1 MRIFWIIYQN
11 IKNRGILYIIE
22 KEKNS
27 RSLKTKQGVKNL
39 KKKILLLVV
48 VLVAAV
54 LLVSGC
60 STDSLK
66 ERMPGVKANVNM
78 LLADNNEGD
87 LEYEVGEIK
96 GEESFEDENE
106 DPFGTQI
113 IEDIE
118 DEIKAVSENKTIQKG
133 GTDFPGDV
141 SGNLDEDTT
150 VQLSSTGQAK
160 NLDEI
165 VFSNG
170 TLIISVTDT
179 NLNTVSGLELFS
191 LSIDGKPATI
201 IDSNSAELKLAEGL
215 DLTQDSLNIDYN
227 LKFDSIDDLE
237 GIEFNVSFND
247 SVAIDNL
254 KVNLDNF
261 DVTSSDYDL
270 TMTETLVED
279 YEKEKFIDAL
289 TVSDSNLFVN
299 FEIADGIN
307 LDLSSVFVKP
317 VNSSDEEVTT
327 GSGEYKF
334 SLTETG
340 EPLTLNNNSAELDL
354 AKIVSMLQDSETSD
368 VLIDGDI
375 GLTSDGVIP
384 ITRESKLGVKNAVLE
399 SAELT
404 IDNYQF
410 EPEAAE
416 EGLTASEVDDIKK
429 ALESIELTVDGLTNP
444 LPAAVDLKLYVKDGA
459 DSKEELYAA
468 ENLLKTFNLKAETE
482 NTSETV
488 ILEKDQFDKFTGSNL
503 FLGVE
508 LYSDTTF
515 IPEEYSAK
523 IIKAAQIT
531 AKFNV
536 DISVDDIDE

>member
-1 MRIFWIIYQN
+1 M
-11 IKNRGILYIIE
+11 
-22 KEKNS
+22 
-27 RSLKTKQGVKNL
+27 
-39 KKKILLLVV
+39 KKKILLLIA
-48 VLVAAV
+48 VLVTAV

-66 ERMPGVKANVNM
+66 ERVPGVKANVNL
-78 LLADNNEGD
+78 LLADNDEGD

-96 GEESFEDENE
+96 GEEDFEDENE
-106 DPFGTQI
+106 DSFGTQI

-118 DEIKAVSENKTIQKG
+118 TELKNTTENKTIEKDTG
-133 GTDFPGDV
+133 EFPEDLPSESGTVD
-141 SGNLDEDTT
+141 
-150 VQLSSTGQAK
+150 
-160 NLDEI
+160 
-165 VFSNG
+165 G
-170 TLIISVTDT
+170 TATISVPTDQAQSLESI
-179 NLNTVSGLELFS
+179 NFSAGELVIAVSTSTTTSTLKTLT
-191 LSIDGKPATI
+191 IDDKE
-201 IDSNSAELKLAEGL
+201 AEITENEAKLALNNGP
-215 DLTQDSLNIDYN
+215 DLTKSSLDISYEIE
-227 LKFDSIDDLE
+227 IDDITNFNKISFDLSFSSDLK
-237 GIEFNVSFND
+237 IE
-247 SVAIDNL
+247 NL
-254 KVNLDNF
+254 KVDLGEF
-261 DVTSSDYDL
+261 DVESSDYDL

-279 YEKEKFIDAL
+279 YEKEEFIDSL
-289 TVSDSNLFVN
+289 TVSDSNMFIN
-299 FEIADGIN
+299 FEIAEGIN

-317 VNSSDEEVTT
+317 VDSSDEEVTT
-327 GSGEYKF
+327 ESGKYKF
-334 SLTETG
+334 SLAED
-340 EPLTLNNNSAELDL
+340 PLTLNNNSTELNLD
-354 AKIVSMLQDSETSD
+354 KIVSMLQDSETSD

-375 GLTSDGVIP
+375 GLTSDGIIT

-404 IDNYQF
+404 IDNYQI

-459 DSKEELYAA
+459 DSKEELYKA

-503 FLGVE
+503 FIGLE

-523 IIKAAQIT
+523 IIEAAQIK

>member
-1 MRIFWIIYQN
+1 M
-11 IKNRGILYIIE
+11 
-22 KEKNS
+22 
-27 RSLKTKQGVKNL
+27 KNL

-468 ENLLKTFNLKAETE
+468 ENLLKTFNL
-482 NTSETV
+482 
-488 ILEKDQFDKFTGSNL
+488 NL
-503 FLGVE
+503 N
-508 LYSDTTF
+508 
-515 IPEEYSAK
+515 SASK
-523 IIKAAQIT
+523 KL
-531 AKFNV
+531 K
-536 DISVDDIDE
+536 